1 MHKESTQQDHTRE
14 LPCVRTHAHTHTYTR
29 ITCKIFRHRLT
40 FLIHSSSVPPSLP
53 PSISLSLS
61 FPLALAPSRS
71 RARALSLS
79 QCTAESLRL
88 YHWMVPRMRPKHRA
102 NQALMSRRM
111 ARWTRLLTP
120 GRLIEVLSV
129 SVCLCLSGCLSLSLS
144 LSLSLCV
151 CLCMRVRLPCAT
163 SLSLSLSLSLFF
175 SLSLSLSLYKTSGA
189 IYIQVLRLCVYTDVA
204 CIRLHCMYTLTLH
217 ACIRLHCMHTL
228 TLHACIC

>member
-1 MHKESTQQDHTRE
+1 VRAYPVAADSSLARACTCVSLSAFVRWWRRVHIRSICIIHIAVMHKESTQQDHTRE

-144 LSLSLCV
+144 LSPSLCV
-151 CLCMRVRLPCAT
+151 CV
-163 SLSLSLSLSLFF
+163 
-175 SLSLSLSLYKTSGA
+175 
-189 IYIQVLRLCVYTDVA
+189 CV
-204 CIRLHCMYTLTLH
+204 
-217 ACIRLHCMHTL
+217 
-228 TLHACIC
+228 